1 MEKLKLGTPLT
12 VNGKKLNELTYDTN
26 EITVALFAEAEARK
40 LKATTAKAGGLA
52 GAAEMDYSMHLYL
65 GMMAI
70 IAVNP
75 EIDISDLERISGSD
89 VMALMRIGRNFTTSR
104 SEAHSEE
111 NSFGEQ
117 SETTPEPSTPQSE
130 K

>member
-111 NSFGEQ
+111 NSSGEQ
-117 SETTPEPSTPQSE
+117 FETTPEPSTPQSE